1 MKTLVIYIVL
11 GLLLIGVVAGLFAPE
26 FAREEVVF
34 TSGPLLGLI
43 IWSFT
48 K

>member
-11 GLLLIGVVAGLFAPE
+11 GLLIMGFVAGLFAPD

-34 TSGPLLGLI
+34 TSGPILGLI